1 MQFGIALPAQVAE
14 RTPREV
20 LGFVDR
26 AERLGFDSL
35 WVLDRIAYDS
45 FAPLPLLAAAAAR
58 TERVRLGTSIL
69 LATHRGP
76 LVLAKDLA
84 TLDQLSGG
92 RLTLGMAVGGRDV
105 DFAAAFVSPR
115 ARGRRLEETIALFEQ
130 AWAGGPI
137 DYDGEI
143 FSIHGP
149 PIGPRPLQ
157 EPRPPIW
164 LGGRAPGAIARAV
177 RLADGFIPGGS
188 GPRGLREQID
198 RVDQAARAAGRDPA
212 TLAYAAVVYFNMAR
226 DVDAARATLASYL
239 KAYYFGRLRLD
250 IAEDTVHG
258 APRDAARRLAAFR
271 DVGLHTLILVPTT
284 SDPAEADR
292 VAEAIALLPA
302 GGVRRSGEEPRT
314 HTKDRR

>member
-20 LGFVDR
+20 FGFVDR

-35 WVLDRIAYDS
+35 WVLDRIVYDS

-105 DFAAAFVSPR
+105 DFAASFVSPR

-143 FSIHGP
+143 FSVHVP

-157 EPRPPIW
+157 QPRPPIW
-164 LGGRAPGAIARAV
+164 LGGRAPSAIARAV

-188 GPRGLREQID
+188 GPRRLREQID
-198 RVDQAARAAGRDPA
+198 RVDQATRAVGRDPA
-212 TLAYAAVVYFNMAR
+212 TMAYAAVVYFNMDR
-226 DVDAARATLASYL
+226 DVDAARALLASYL
-239 KAYYFGRLRLD
+239 ETYYFGRLRLD

-258 APRDAARRLAAFR
+258 APPDAARRLAAFR
-271 DVGLHTLILVPTT
+271 GVGLHTLILVPTT
-284 SDPAEADR
+284 SDPDEADR
-292 VAEAIALLPA
+292 LAEAIALVEA
-302 GGVRRSGEEPRT
+302 GSVRRSGR
-314 HTKDRR
+314 